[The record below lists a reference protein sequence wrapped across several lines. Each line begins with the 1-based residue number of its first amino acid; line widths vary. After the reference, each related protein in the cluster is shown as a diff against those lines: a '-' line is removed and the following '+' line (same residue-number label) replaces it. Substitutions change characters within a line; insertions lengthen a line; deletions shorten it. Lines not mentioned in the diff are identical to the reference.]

1 MWWEP
6 ILNII
11 LLAGGM
17 FLLIK
22 GADWFVEGA
31 SSVAKAMKIPSLVIG
46 LTLVSLGTSMPEFS
60 VSLTSS
66 LKNMNDMS
74 YGNVIGS
81 NIFNVL
87 VVIGISALFTPMLVS
102 RHMQKYDIPILI
114 GIYLLL
120 MLFSFV
126 ITPNIINLVEAIILF
141 SLTIIYT
148 VFLILR
154 SRNEIKENEEVVES
168 KRKWWLNLILIVV
181 GLASI
186 IFGGDLVVENASSLA
201 LKLHMSEMLIGLTI
215 VAVGTSLPE
224 LVTSMVAA
232 KKGENDIAIGNAIGS
247 CLFNIILILGFCSI
261 FAPTKVELS
270 SLVDVIVM
278 LISVVMIFLFS
289 LKTKEVNRKQGIIL
303 IICYAI
309 YLSYIILRNIY
320 QF

>member
-1 MWWEP
+1 M
-6 ILNII
+6 
-11 LLAGGM
+11 
-17 FLLIK
+17 
-22 GADWFVEGA
+22 
-31 SSVAKAMKIPSLVIG
+31 
-46 LTLVSLGTSMPEFS
+46 
-60 VSLTSS
+60 
-66 LKNMNDMS
+66 
-74 YGNVIGS
+74 
-81 NIFNVL
+81 
-87 VVIGISALFTPMLVS
+87 
-102 RHMQKYDIPILI
+102 
-114 GIYLLL
+114 
-120 MLFSFV
+120 
-126 ITPNIINLVEAIILF
+126 
-141 SLTIIYT
+141 
-148 VFLILR
+148 
-154 SRNEIKENEEVVES
+154 KENEEVVES
-168 KRKWWLNLILIVV
+168 KRKWWLNLILIIV

-186 IFGGDLVVENASSLA
+186 IFGGNSVVDNASSLA

-270 SLVDVIVM
+270 SQHDVIVM
-278 LISVVMIFLFS
+278 LISVVMICLFS

>member
-247 CLFNIILILGFCSI
+247 CLFNIVLILGFCSI

-303 IICYAI
+303 IICYVI
-309 YLSYIILRNIY
+309 YLTYIILRNIY